1 MTIHFSIVSRLVA
14 FGIGW
19 WMIGTG
25 VDAISSQSK
34 GASSWRMETSY
45 AALAHR
51 QQGRLSVGLGALAM
65 GSSVFG
71 LKLNEKTTDQ

>member
-25 VDAISSQSK
+25 VDAIGAQSG
-34 GASSWRMETSY
+34 GADSWETETSF

-65 GSSVFG
+65 ASSVVG
-71 LKLNEKTTDQ
+71 LKLNQTSKD

>member
-14 FGIGW
+14 FGVGW

-25 VDAISSQSK
+25 VDAIGSQSK
-34 GASSWRMETSY
+34 GASSWRSETSY
-45 AALAHR
+45 AALSHR

-65 GSSVFG
+65 GSSVVG
-71 LKLNEKTTDQ
+71 LKLNEKPKD

>member
-1 MTIHFSIVSRLVA
+1 MTFHLSVISRLVA

-25 VDAISSQSK
+25 VDAIASQSK
-34 GASSWRMETSY
+34 GASSWRSETSY

-65 GSSVFG
+65 GSSLVG
-71 LKLNEKTTDQ
+71 LKINEKKDG